1 MQNQREEMFILG
13 VFISALEPVVS
24 LNMSY
29 SLPVFSFMYVCV
41 CVCVCVCMRPHCVS
55 HSAAHSLVEE
65 TGKKKPFSNAGKGHN
80 LDED

>member
-41 CVCVCVCMRPHCVS
+41 CVCVCVHAPTLC
-55 HSAAHSLVEE
+55 
-65 TGKKKPFSNAGKGHN
+65 
-80 LDED
+80 

>member
-29 SLPVFSFMYVCV
+29 SLPVFSVMY
-41 CVCVCVCMRPHCVS
+41 VCVCVCMRPHCVS
-55 HSAAHSLVEE
+55 HTAAHSLVEE